1 MYRAEIY
8 IFEYAHK
15 KKRGTFIVSRLRK
28 VFDVTRKEQ
37 NKSKVHAEAQTSQ
50 FNLFLYFQIVKFIAR
65 K

>member
-1 MYRAEIY
+1 MYQIEL
-8 IFEYAHK
+8 FMFKYAHK
-15 KKRGTFIVSRLRK
+15 KSVVLLVSRLRK